1 MPHTPPLAL
10 EEDAC
15 YTRLMTALEATVE
28 VFMTAYKALPKAA
41 RAGFLARLV
50 EDREV
55 REDLMDIAAIEK
67 RRSEKARPF
76 TDYLAT
82 HRARR

>member
-1 MPHTPPLAL
+1 MAHTPLAL

-15 YTRLMTALEATVE
+15 YTGLMTALEATAE

-41 RAGFLARLV
+41 RSSFLARLIK
-50 EDREV
+50 DREV

-67 RRSEKARPF
+67 RKSEKARPF
-76 TDYLAT
+76 ADYLAT

>member
-1 MPHTPPLAL
+1 MALTPLAL
-10 EEDAC
+10 EEAAC

-50 EDREV
+50 GDREV
-55 REDLMDIAAIEK
+55 REDLLDIAAIEK
-67 RRSEKARPF
+67 RKSEKTRPF
-76 TDYLAT
+76 ADYLAT